1 MSEEGISEN
10 TGKAQGKGVQKEQRV
25 APKGGERRRRRRREE
40 ERERMGGKVEGL
52 ATTSKLQKHTKDTRP
67 QPLRSMSDLSGTKS
81 RTEKAA

>member
-1 MSEEGISEN
+1 MTILARHKARVSKRSREERQKEEREEEG
-10 TGKAQGKGVQKEQRV
+10 
-25 APKGGERRRRRRREE
+25 RRREE

-81 RTEKAA
+81 RAEKAA